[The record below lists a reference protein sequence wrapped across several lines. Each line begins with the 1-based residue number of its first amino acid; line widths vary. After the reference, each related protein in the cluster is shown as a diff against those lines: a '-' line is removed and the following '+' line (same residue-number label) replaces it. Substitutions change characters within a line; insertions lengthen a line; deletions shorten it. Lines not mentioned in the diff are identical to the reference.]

1 MKQYKWRNFSP
12 VVMCLAILCGAVL
25 SAQLLPEHL
34 SAKSYNELRLDE
46 RIFAS
51 AKRSDEKET
60 PANASTL
67 KLALVHL
74 NVQYKQPEIN
84 RKNLVALNRRA
95 AQMGADIILNTEMA
109 ISGYS
114 FRSRSDISEFIE
126 TEDGKTL
133 AEIAQIAKQYGTYV
147 GVALAERDDSTDIY
161 YNTAFVLDPE
171 GKQIC
176 KYRKISA
183 EKRWARPG
191 DPKQAGTFDTPWG
204 RMGVLICSDTYHGL
218 IPRSMALKG
227 VNLLWVPANWPP
239 GGINPKDLWR
249 ARAME
254 NGFFIA
260 ACNRTGK
267 DRKMDCRE
275 GASVVYGPDGR
286 EYLSGSSAESQ
297 VFFVEIPLNSGG
309 KLSNTVRRKILSE
322 RKPNYFRSIYLDP
335 YTEDFTNFYKLPEPG
350 TLNVI
355 CVVPE
360 NESKIRDVLEEAIQE
375 SDRSRPLLV
384 VLPMT
389 SSSALDTETMRS
401 LASRYGIAICVALN
415 QNNSVTDYLLATPD
429 GLETFISEE
438 GIEKGESPF
447 RLLHYGPAAIA
458 MIPYELFKHPEF
470 SAAFSKLGGDLVVL
484 SEDVMSSESRLLSRI
499 KATAGV
505 AITVCA
511 NNGGMVYEVPNV
523 HESWKGKSMGGTGL
537 LTYEIDTNVT
547 RKKQF
552 QNRID
557 YDILL
562 KKNRK

>member
-1 MKQYKWRNFSP
+1 MRKYKR
-12 VVMCLAILCGAVL
+12 AIFRFVTLLVVL
-25 SAQLLPEHL
+25 SSVAAFSFDQAPEHL
-34 SAKSYNELRLDE
+34 SARTVDELRLDE
-46 RIFAS
+46 RIVAS
-51 AKRSDEKET
+51 AKRSDEKEP

-114 FRSRSDISEFIE
+114 FRSRFDISEFTE
-126 TEDGKTL
+126 TQNGKTL
-133 AEIAQIAKQYGTYV
+133 AEIAQIAAQYGTYV
-147 GVALAERDDSTDIY
+147 GVALAERDGSTDIY
-161 YNTAFVLDPE
+161 YNTAFVLGPE

-227 VNLLWVPANWPP
+227 VDLLWVPANWPP

-309 KLSNTVRRKILSE
+309 KLSDTIRREILSE

-350 TLNVI
+350 KLNVI

-360 NESKIRDVLEEAIQE
+360 NESKTRDVLEEAIQE

-401 LASRYGIAICVALN
+401 LASRYSVAICVALN
-415 QNNSVTDYLLATPD
+415 RNNSITDYILVTPD
-429 GLETFISEE
+429 GLKNFISEE
-438 GIEKGESPF
+438 GIQKGECPF
-447 RLLHYGPAAIA
+447 QLLHYGPAAIA
-458 MIPYELFKHPEF
+458 MIPYKLFKHPEF

-484 SEDVMSSESRLLSRI
+484 SEDVMSGESRLLSRI

-511 NNGGMVYEVPNV
+511 NNGGLIYEVPNV
-523 HESWKGKSMGGTGL
+523 HESWKGKSMEGPGL
-537 LTYEIDTNVT
+537 LIYEIDTSAT

-562 KKNRK
+562 RKKAM